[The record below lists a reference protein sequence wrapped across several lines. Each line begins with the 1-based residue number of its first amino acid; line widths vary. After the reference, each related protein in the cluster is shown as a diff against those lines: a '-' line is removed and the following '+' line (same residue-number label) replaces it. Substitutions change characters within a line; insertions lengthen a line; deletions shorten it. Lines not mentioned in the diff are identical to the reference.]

1 MGLCCWG
8 GRTGTWSLF
17 LLGVEHNGEKEL
29 QNVVIENDLVC
40 SFTVA
45 CLWIS

>member
-17 LLGVEHNGEKEL
+17 LLGVEHNGEEL

-40 SFTVA
+40 SFTMA
-45 CLWIS
+45 CQ